1 MDEIQSP
8 LNACVPDSALQT
20 EARHVPTKAALADAI
35 RKLARSS
42 VLVVGDA
49 MLDRYIYG
57 TVERVSREAPVPVLA
72 VDREVALPGGAGNVV
87 RNLGALGVAVA
98 FVSVVG
104 DDQTGSDL
112 TGLIGSQPGVEPWL
126 LVQGSRTTTR
136 KTRLM
141 ARGQQLLRTDREDT
155 SPIHP
160 KLAERLL
167 RIVRDAMAAT
177 SVTILSDYG
186 KVVLAGDVPA

>member
-8 LNACVPDSALQT
+8 LIACVPDSDLPT

-98 FVSVVG
+98 FV
-104 DDQTGSDL
+104 
-112 TGLIGSQPGVEPWL
+112 
-126 LVQGSRTTTR
+126 
-136 KTRLM
+136 
-141 ARGQQLLRTDREDT
+141 
-155 SPIHP
+155 
-160 KLAERLL
+160 
-167 RIVRDAMAAT
+167 
-177 SVTILSDYG
+177 
-186 KVVLAGDVPA
+186 